1 MVVDPQDAPPR
12 DALPAAL
19 SGLVAMTPE
28 TAARLAAIRAKALS
42 VPEPEKG
49 DAADNARK
57 SQAVKL
63 AHKTGRLMRAKA
75 LRWGKG

>member
-1 MVVDPQDAPPR
+1 
-12 DALPAAL
+12 
-19 SGLVAMTPE
+19 MTPD
-28 TAARLAAIRAKALS
+28 TAAALAAIRAKALA

-49 DAADNARK
+49 DATDNARK
-57 SQAVKL
+57 SQATRL

>member
-1 MVVDPQDAPPR
+1 
-12 DALPAAL
+12 
-19 SGLVAMTPE
+19 MTPD
-28 TAARLAAIRAKALS
+28 TAARLAAIRAKVETL
-42 VPEPEKG
+42 PEPEKG
-49 DAADNARK
+49 DATDNARK